1 MKSYKIYH
9 ISKAVL
15 WNYLQKLFRSKG
27 DSILMFNKM
36 LLMVTVIIAQIN
48 LSSAQTKSNHSVATK
63 TKQIP
68 EIKQYEYLP
77 DAVQDMPLELQY
89 FDGKA
94 KVMSSFR
101 KLSENFVQLFF
112 WDASY
117 ADHLTD
123 LKKIYDYKEEMGAS
137 STFILVISKH
147 DKGTMARI
155 ASALERFKKEYRVDM
170 DIASIIGNTNLDK
183 LFKVPVFP
191 KYVQIN
197 PKAVFVTESSLAEL
211 LKNRA
216 RKN

>member
-27 DSILMFNKM
+27 DSVLMFSKM
-36 LLMVTVIIAQIN
+36 LLMATVIIANIN
-48 LSSAQTKSNHSVATK
+48 ILSAQTKSKPSSVTHA
-63 TKQIP
+63 KQLP

-155 ASALERFKKEYRVDM
+155 ASALERFKKEYQVDM

-183 LFKVPVFP
+183 LFKAPVFP

>member
-9 ISKAVL
+9 ISKTVL

-27 DSILMFNKM
+27 DSVLMFNKM
-36 LLMVTVIIAQIN
+36 LLMATVIIANIN
-48 LSSAQTKSNHSVATK
+48 ILSAQTKSKPSSAAHA
-63 TKQIP
+63 KQLP

-117 ADHLTD
+117 VDHLTD

-155 ASALERFKKEYRVDM
+155 ASALERFKKEYQVDM

>member
-1 MKSYKIYH
+1 MKSYKIHH

-27 DSILMFNKM
+27 DNVLMSSKM
-36 LLMVTVIIAQIN
+36 MLMATVIIAQIN
-48 LSSAQTKSNHSVATK
+48 LLSAQTKSKHSVATQ

-155 ASALERFKKEYRVDM
+155 ASALERFKKEYQVDM

-183 LFKVPVFP
+183 LFEAPVFP

>member
-1 MKSYKIYH
+1 MKTYNIYKTTI
-9 ISKAVL
+9 

-27 DSILMFNKM
+27 DSILVAGKIV
-36 LLMVTVIIAQIN
+36 LVSALIIVHFN
-48 LSSAQTKSNHSVATK
+48 LSSAQTKDKHIGATI
-63 TKQIP
+63 TKQLP

-89 FDGKA
+89 FNGKPR
-94 KVMSSFR
+94 VISSFR
-101 KLSENFVQLFF
+101 KLNENFVQLFF

-155 ASALERFKKEYRVDM
+155 ASALERFKKEYQVDM

-183 LFKVPVFP
+183 LFEAPVFP

-197 PKAVFVTESSLAEL
+197 PKAVFVAESSLAEL

>member
-1 MKSYKIYH
+1 MKTYNIYKNTI
-9 ISKAVL
+9 
-15 WNYLQKLFRSKG
+15 WNQLQKLFRSKG
-27 DSILMFNKM
+27 DSILVAGKIVLVSALSIVHF
-36 LLMVTVIIAQIN
+36 N
-48 LSSAQTKSNHSVATK
+48 LSSAQTKEKSK
-63 TKQIP
+63 TELKQLP
-68 EIKQYEYLP
+68 EIKKWDVLP

-94 KVMSSFR
+94 KVISSFR
-101 KLSENFVQLFF
+101 KLSKDHVQLFF

-137 STFILVISKH
+137 STFILVISKR
-147 DKGTMARI
+147 DKATLAQVT
-155 ASALERFKKEYRVDM
+155 SAVEGFKKEYQVDM
-170 DIASIIGNTNLDK
+170 DIACVIGNTNLDQ
-183 LFKVPVFP
+183 LFKVPIFP

-197 PKAVFVTESSLAEL
+197 PKAVFVNESSLTEL

>member
-15 WNYLQKLFRSKG
+15 WNYLEKLFRSKG
-27 DSILMFNKM
+27 NRVLVLSKM
-36 LLMVTVIIAQIN
+36 LPMVVLMIMQIN
-48 LSSAQTKSNHSVATK
+48 LSSGQTKHKHLGNVN
-63 TKQIP
+63 TKQLP

-101 KLSENFVQLFF
+101 KLSKDHVQLFF

-137 STFILVISKH
+137 STFIIVINKQ
-147 DKGTMARI
+147 DKATMARV
-155 ASALERFKKEYRVDM
+155 ASALERFKKEYQVDM
-170 DIASIIGNTNLDK
+170 DIASVIGNTNLDK

-197 PKAVFVTESSLAEL
+197 PKAVFVAESSLADL
-211 LKNRA
+211 LKNRTG
-216 RKN
+216 KN

>member
-1 MKSYKIYH
+1 MKTEKIYNNT
-9 ISKAVL
+9 L

-27 DSILMFNKM
+27 DSILVAGKVILVLALLIMHFN
-36 LLMVTVIIAQIN
+36 LA
-48 LSSAQTKSNHSVATK
+48 AQTSKKDGIK
-63 TKQIP
+63 TELKELP
-68 EIKQYEYLP
+68 EIKRWDVLP

-94 KVMSSFR
+94 NVMSAFR

-123 LKKIYDYKEEMGAS
+123 LKQIYDYKERMGAS
-137 STFILVISKH
+137 STFILVISKQ
-147 DKGTMARI
+147 DKETLEKVT
-155 ASALERFKKEYRVDM
+155 SAVESFKKEYQVDM
-170 DIASIIGNTNLDK
+170 DIPCIIGNTNLDQ

-197 PKAVFVTESSLAEL
+197 PKAVFVNENSLAEL

-216 RKN
+216 RKH